1 MSKDEIMSQPANL
14 IQFLT
19 IAKSCEI
26 WRSISAAIM
35 TVTNEAQFEAGP
47 NGIEFRSKDQSR
59 EVYID
64 IFVPKVAF
72 QQFHCPVLLKF
83 GIRINEFSK
92 IIKRINSSFPVEVCI
107 QDRFLVVSTIDT
119 FFCRYKSNLIE
130 SRPSISASE
139 EMAFDTKLVIGT
151 ETLSAILDDVGVFS
165 DILKLKT
172 IFRPQI
178 ATIFSGVNDIGAAV
192 VAVSRENGI
201 ANIHQHTSKVNSS
214 EGTYFLGLISSLLK
228 SIRSARDFV
237 QLEYSSGG
245 TLRLKF
251 RLLDSVTLRF
261 YIAAQ
266 LST

>member
-1 MSKDEIMSQPANL
+1 M
-14 IQFLT
+14 
-19 IAKSCEI
+19 
-26 WRSISAAIM
+26 
-35 TVTNEAQFEAGP
+35 
-47 NGIEFRSKDQSR
+47 
-59 EVYID
+59 
-64 IFVPKVAF
+64 
-72 QQFHCPVLLKF
+72 
-83 GIRINEFSK
+83 
-92 IIKRINSSFPVEVCI
+92 EVCI

-201 ANIHQHTSKVNSS
+201 ANIRQHTSKVNSS
-214 EGTYFLGLISSLLK
+214 EGTYSLGLISGLLK
-228 SIRSARDFV
+228 SIGSASDFV

-261 YIAAQ
+261 YIAAKV
-266 LST
+266 ST